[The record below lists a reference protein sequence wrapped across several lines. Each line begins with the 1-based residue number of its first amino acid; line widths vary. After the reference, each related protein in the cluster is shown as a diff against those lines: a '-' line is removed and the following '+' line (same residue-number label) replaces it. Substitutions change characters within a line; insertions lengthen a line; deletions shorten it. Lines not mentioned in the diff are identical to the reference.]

1 MAEANVGSTELI
13 PISEHSRVL
22 MAMHK
27 AMRADSQR
35 LSAAAAALPDRLRKC
50 RGRRFAAAVVDRSDG
65 LGQ

>member
-35 LSAAAAALPDRLRKC
+35 LSAAGSAA
-50 RGRRFAAAVVDRSDG
+50 
-65 LGQ
+65 QW

>member
-35 LSAAAAALPDRLRKC
+35 LSAAAAALPDGDRAPQRHSAAPLRPSS
-50 RGRRFAAAVVDRSDG
+50 V
-65 LGQ
+65 

>member
-1 MAEANVGSTELI
+1 MAEANVGSTEQI

-35 LSAAAAALPDRLRKC
+35 RRGSAARW
-50 RGRRFAAAVVDRSDG
+50 
-65 LGQ
+65 